1 MFKTDPNTLLSIMRR
16 LVRIRRTTMRSK
28 VWVLVIVGRCV
39 ENMKV
44 EFRCVEEKFNDKPG
58 GSNDVGNVTVSG
70 GNVVLPCSAYDE
82 PL

>member
-1 MFKTDPNTLLSIMRR
+1 MFKTDPNTLLSIVRR

-28 VWVLVIVGRCV
+28 VWILVIVGRCV

-44 EFRCVEEKFNDKPG
+44 EFRCVEVKFNDKPG
-58 GSNDVGNVTVSG
+58 ASNDVGNVTVSG